1 MSTRPKLTL
10 KMLAKYFQFRYRAH
24 LFNFSVSNFVS
35 FSVVVLVDNVMKV
48 FHNKFYNALVT
59 CLPLSKFFTPL
70 RGRITKQT
78 LSIVE
83 KTELVHRT

>member
-10 KMLAKYFQFRYRAH
+10 KMSAKYFQFRYRTH

-35 FSVVVLVDNVMKV
+35 FSFVVLVDNVMKV

-59 CLPLSKFFTPL
+59 CLP
-70 RGRITKQT
+70 
-78 LSIVE
+78 
-83 KTELVHRT
+83 